1 MNDERLEKLGT
12 YFVYFDLYNTLG
24 ITFEQFVEKVKKG
37 TWKLFENHHDNH
49 LHDAVRLGGR

>member
-12 YFVYFDLYNTLG
+12 YFVYFDLYHTLG

-37 TWKLFENHHDNH
+37 TWQLFENHNDNH
-49 LHDAVRLGGR
+49 LHDVV